1 LKVKIVFLVILLTF
15 LVLVAV
21 YGAKVAK
28 LLYTPVTVHHT
39 MVEILPGTSGREI
52 ARLLYENEIITDITV
67 FRFLIR
73 WKQVDKTLK
82 AGDYLFSGELTMM
95 DTLAKILSGE
105 IIVEKVMFPEG
116 ISLYRVFRTLSEAG
130 FGDYDRFLNK
140 ALDVDFVREVTG
152 FNINSIEGFLYPDT
166 YVIGVNMSE
175 ESIIRFIVKNFF
187 DRVHRAGIDITDQ
200 DSFYEMLTLAS
211 IVEKEAV
218 WDDERPKIAGVFL
231 NRLRIGMRLQACPT
245 VTYHLE
251 PQFVHKRRLTYSMTR
266 AETPYNTYVIP
277 GLPPQPICNPSVR
290 SMLAV
295 LSPEPSKYLFFFSD
309 RRGRHIFSQTYGE
322 HLSRQ
327 ANRTVLE
334 VNNEDTVEDD
344 EE

>member
-1 LKVKIVFLVILLTF
+1 
-15 LVLVAV
+15 
-21 YGAKVAK
+21 
-28 LLYTPVTVHHT
+28 

-52 ARLLYENEIITDITV
+52 ARLLYENEIITDKIV
-67 FRFLIR
+67 FMFLIR

-82 AGDYLFSGELTMM
+82 AGDYLFSGELTML
-95 DTLAKILSGE
+95 DTLAKVLSGE

-116 ISLYRVFRTLSEAG
+116 ISLYRVFRTFAEAG
-130 FGDYDRFLNK
+130 FGDYDKFLQK
-140 ALDVDFVREVTG
+140 ALDVDFIREVTG
-152 FNINSIEGFLYPDT
+152 FEINSIEGFLYPDT

-187 DRVHRAGIDITDQ
+187 DRVNRAGIDMSDQ
-200 DSFYEMLTLAS
+200 DAFYRMLTLAS
-211 IVEKEAV
+211 IVEREAV

-251 PQFVHKRRLTYSMTR
+251 PQFIHRNRLTYSMTR

-295 LSPEPSKYLFFFSD
+295 INPEPSDYLFFFSD
-309 RRGRHIFSQTYGE
+309 RRGRHIFTRTYRE
-322 HLSRQ
+322 HLNRQ
-327 ANRTVLE
+327 ANRYE
-334 VNNEDTVEDD
+334 VDESIEEDSE
-344 EE
+344 